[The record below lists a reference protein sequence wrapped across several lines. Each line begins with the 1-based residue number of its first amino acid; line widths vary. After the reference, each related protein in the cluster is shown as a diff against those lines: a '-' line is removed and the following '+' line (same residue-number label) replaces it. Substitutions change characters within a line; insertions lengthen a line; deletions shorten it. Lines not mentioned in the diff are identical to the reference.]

1 MTATLKDTKPNARGG
16 LPLGKR
22 RALQVMSTPEN
33 VFAILAIDH
42 IGALSSIAHP
52 HDPASMTRRELVS
65 IKVRLVD
72 SIADLAS
79 GVLIDPVLGLE
90 PIIGGDVLPGDTGLL
105 VALEDGDYASLDHAP
120 RLFEGWNVARAAKSG
135 ATAIKCS
142 FLYDPFSPSDAV
154 HEFVSNLVTDCER
167 LGLPLFAE
175 PLTPHAL
182 QADRRSAVVQAARK
196 IGALGV
202 DVLKLEFPID
212 ESSDEHEWRDAC
224 LELTDA
230 SPKPWTLLSAGEDF
244 ETFGRQLEVACE
256 AGASGYVAGRTVWKD
271 LVVGSRSNADGA
283 TREAKRRF
291 RHLTDIAVER
301 ATPWTAWFEGSGEAG
316 HAQQDETRKRSE

>member
-1 MTATLKDTKPNARGG
+1 
-16 LPLGKR
+16 
-22 RALQVMSTPEN
+22 MSTPEK

-42 IGALSSIAHP
+42 IGALSSIVRP
-52 HDPASMTRRELVS
+52 HDPASMTRQELIS

-79 GVLIDPVLGLE
+79 GVLIDPVLGLG
-90 PIIGGDVLPGDTGLL
+90 PIIDGNVLPGDTGLL
-105 VALEDGDYASLDHAP
+105 VALEDGDYASLDNAP
-120 RLFEGWNVARAAKSG
+120 RLFEDWNVARAARSG

-154 HEFVSNLVTDCER
+154 HEFVSSLVADCER

-182 QADRRSAVVQAARK
+182 QADRRSVVVQAARK

-212 ESSDEHEWRDAC
+212 GSSDEHEWRDAC

-244 ETFGRQLEVACE
+244 ETFGRQLEVACG

-271 LVVGSRSNADGA
+271 LVAGTRSGADDA

-291 RHLTDIAVER
+291 RHLTDIAVGH
-301 ATPWTAWFEGSGEAG
+301 ATPWTARFEGSSVSSKPN
-316 HAQQDETRKRSE
+316 DRR